1 MAASHIAMRAR
12 SYGSFPVS
20 ADEHDVAWLQH
31 SHERIAGRRLLDDR
45 KAIAKAW
52 PGFLEAFPV
61 LRDASQHLRT
71 LFMGTVVTKQFV
83 CGETLSD
90 DKEPAL
96 VYVLAGEAE
105 FQDGSARRVRQ
116 GEGAGEE
123 FLWHAASPAL
133 KAASRTGT
141 VFVIRKAELDAL
153 KEAVPEQYAEFEK
166 QVQLHRAW
174 HKGEDGGMGV
184 EEVQELVRCLVDAA
198 RRADSVSTCSLLT
211 GLLA

>member
-1 MAASHIAMRAR
+1 MVYKRQL
-12 SYGSFPVS
+12 Y
-20 ADEHDVAWLQH
+20 L
-31 SHERIAGRRLLDDR
+31 
-45 KAIAKAW
+45 
-52 PGFLEAFPV
+52 
-61 LRDASQHLRT
+61 
-71 LFMGTVVTKQFV
+71 GTGVTNQLG

-105 FQDGSARRVRQ
+105 FQDGGARRVRQ

-141 VFVIRKAELDAL
+141 ILVIRKAELNAL

-184 EEVQELVRCLVDAA
+184 EEVQDLVRCLVDAA
-198 RRADSVSTCSLLT
+198 RRADSVSTCSLQT